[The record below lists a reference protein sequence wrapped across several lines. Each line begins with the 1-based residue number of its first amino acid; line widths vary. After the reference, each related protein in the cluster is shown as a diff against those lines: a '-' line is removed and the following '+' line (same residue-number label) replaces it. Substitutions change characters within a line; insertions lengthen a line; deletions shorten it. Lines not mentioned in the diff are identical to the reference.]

1 MRRNSA
7 SPTVSW
13 YCRRTCARRG
23 GAFDSAAASSI
34 LPSASR
40 ESMRSAVARALPGLP
55 GAISWY
61 RSSAPLASLS
71 VRSSAAVPNAS
82 SATSQRPRLSR
93 RALGAA
99 TLKARNEVVVLL
111 ARPSQVAGLDV
122 TEPANLLRYGGNL
135 HGKRVVGRRELGKR
149 ALHVGLVLGNQRT
162 LGASFAGVAKR
173 IESRTTQAAQAL
185 QQPEDGQ
192 HPRAEA
198 HLAQFP
204 GERIARRNQGRG
216 KVEHQLVVA
225 FEHAGALVLERAV
238 GVQAGHFV
246 FVLVGEQLGVV
257 ARDGFGELGGFGYFM
272 LALAH
277 LLHELA
283 VALGISRVL
292 VGGEVLHTTLDQLIE
307 RARDVL
313 AERDHFGWPCNAL
326 DLGQVDSRPPAPKEA
341 LLVEIDRHA
350 VELDGALEGR
360 RRNRQP
366 ALLVGEAQ
374 HQHVRGDGVAHH

>member
-55 GAISWY
+55 GAITWY
-61 RSSAPLASLS
+61 RISAPLASLS
-71 VRSSAAVPNAS
+71 ARSSAAAPNAS
-82 SATSQRPRLSR
+82 SATSQRQRLSR

-111 ARPSQVAGLDV
+111 ACRSQMAGLDV
-122 TEPANLLRYGGNL
+122 AEAANLLRYGGNL
-135 HGKRVVGRRELGKR
+135 HRERVVGRRELGKH
-149 ALHVGLVLGNQRT
+149 ALHVGLVLGNEGT

-173 IESRTTQAAQAL
+173 IESRAAQAAQAL
-185 QQPEDGQ
+185 QQPEHGQ

-216 KVEHQLVVA
+216 KVEYQLVVA
-225 FEHAGALVLERAV
+225 FEHAGDLVLEGAV
-238 GVQAGHFV
+238 GVQAGQLR
-246 FVLVGEQLGVV
+246 FVLVGEPRGV
-257 ARDGFGELGGFGYFM
+257 G
-272 LALAH
+272 
-277 LLHELA
+277 
-283 VALGISRVL
+283 
-292 VGGEVLHTTLDQLIE
+292 
-307 RARDVL
+307 
-313 AERDHFGWPCNAL
+313 
-326 DLGQVDSRPPAPKEA
+326 
-341 LLVEIDRHA
+341 
-350 VELDGALEGR
+350 
-360 RRNRQP
+360 
-366 ALLVGEAQ
+366 
-374 HQHVRGDGVAHH
+374 

>member
-71 VRSSAAVPNAS
+71 ARSSAAAPNAS
-82 SATSQRPRLSR
+82 SATSQRQRLSR

-111 ARPSQVAGLDV
+111 ARRSQVAGLDV

-135 HGKRVVGRRELGKR
+135 HGKRVVGRRELGKH

-173 IESRTTQAAQAL
+173 IESRAAQSAQAPLSRERGIGLGSIRTGKGGALL
-185 QQPEDGQ
+185 QQSFIKKKRRRKGVMAVRIPFVSRQ
-192 HPRAEA
+192 KTAA
-198 HLAQFP
+198 FSILA
-204 GERIARRNQGRG
+204 R
-216 KVEHQLVVA
+216 
-225 FEHAGALVLERAV
+225 
-238 GVQAGHFV
+238 
-246 FVLVGEQLGVV
+246 
-257 ARDGFGELGGFGYFM
+257 
-272 LALAH
+272 
-277 LLHELA
+277 
-283 VALGISRVL
+283 
-292 VGGEVLHTTLDQLIE
+292 
-307 RARDVL
+307 
-313 AERDHFGWPCNAL
+313 C
-326 DLGQVDSRPPAPKEA
+326 PPAQKKA
-341 LLVEIDRHA
+341 LFFKTNRHA
-350 VELDGALEGR
+350 VELDGA
-360 RRNRQP
+360 
-366 ALLVGEAQ
+366 
-374 HQHVRGDGVAHH
+374 